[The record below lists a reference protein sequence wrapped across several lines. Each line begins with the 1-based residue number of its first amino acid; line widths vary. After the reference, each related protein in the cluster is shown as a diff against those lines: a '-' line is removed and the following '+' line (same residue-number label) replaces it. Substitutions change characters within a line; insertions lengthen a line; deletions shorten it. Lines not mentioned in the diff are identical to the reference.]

1 MSLQRSGQREPLL
14 NVPEAAVR
22 CRLSERQMWRH
33 IAAGHLPVV
42 RLGRAV
48 RIRPIDLDRFIDREV
63 T

>member
-1 MSLQRSGQREPLL
+1 MNLQLSHQREPLL
-14 NVPEAAVR
+14 KVPEAAER

-33 IAAGHLPVV
+33 IASGHLPVV